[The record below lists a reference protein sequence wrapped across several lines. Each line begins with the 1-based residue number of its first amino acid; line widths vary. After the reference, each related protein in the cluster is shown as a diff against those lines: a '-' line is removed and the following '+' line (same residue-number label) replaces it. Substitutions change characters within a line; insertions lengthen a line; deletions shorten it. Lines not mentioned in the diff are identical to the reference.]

1 MVCLPGSQ
9 SASLT
14 RAVFFDVRKFGFRG
28 NFLPADTPSFPSAS
42 QTLAERDS
50 MVIHRRLQS
59 WHMLLEAP
67 PLMPLLLL
75 LLLPKLASRLA
86 DVHIK
91 PKS

>member
-1 MVCLPGSQ
+1 
-9 SASLT
+9 
-14 RAVFFDVRKFGFRG
+14 
-28 NFLPADTPSFPSAS
+28 
-42 QTLAERDS
+42 
-50 MVIHRRLQS
+50 
-59 WHMLLEAP
+59 MLLEAP